1 MAETVLVIDDDTQTI
16 DVVQEVLREDGYNV
30 AVCSD
35 AKQALTIFKQTNPD
49 VVLLDIMMPGLDGI
63 SICLQ
68 IREISDVP
76 VIFLSAKGQPTD
88 KAIGL
93 RLGADDYLGKPFD
106 IDELSARVRAVLR
119 RSHAAAANEPAQ
131 RLQYGNLRIDLV
143 KHEVDINGE
152 PVSLTPVEYKLL
164 VKLASQPNQLFTR
177 DQLVKDVW
185 EYNFMG
191 KTRTVDVHIRR
202 LRKKLEDAGGPV
214 DYVTTVRGFGYRF
227 SPAPE
232 AASRAS

>member
-1 MAETVLVIDDDTQTI
+1 VAETVLVIDDDAQTL
-16 DVVQEVLREDGYNV
+16 DVIQEVLREDGYSV
-30 AVCSD
+30 TVCSD
-35 AKQALTIFKQTNPD
+35 AKQALSAFKQTTPD

-68 IREISDVP
+68 IREFSDVP
-76 VIFLSAKGQPTD
+76 IIFLSAKGQPTD

-119 RSHAAAANEPAQ
+119 RSATSAPVDTTQ
-131 RLQYGNLRIDLV
+131 RLEYENLRIDLV
-143 KHEVDINGE
+143 KHEVEVSGK

-164 VKLASQPNQLFTR
+164 VKLASQPNQLFSR
-177 DQLVKDVW
+177 DQLVHDVW

-214 DYVTTVRGFGYRF
+214 DYITTVRGFGYRF
-227 SPAPE
+227 SPSNE
-232 AASRAS
+232 DGRRAS